1 MGAARVQRFPRS
13 MRLKRRRLIRSLFDR
28 SNPEVESVVTANIRI
43 LYRFVPRSATGTDA
57 PVQVGFAPG
66 RCTNAVQRNRL
77 RRCMR
82 EAWRTHQYLISPKNF
97 PSAESLIL
105 MILVRS
111 PKHVEKLSKDIVQA
125 MRSLSIRLNK
135 YQEGVTSGP

>member
-1 MGAARVQRFPRS
+1 METAPVQRFPRS
-13 MRLKRRRLIRSLFDR
+13 MRLKRRRLIKLLFDR
-28 SNPEVESVVTANIRI
+28 SNPDVESVVTGNVRI
-43 LYRFVPRSATGTDA
+43 LYRFVPRSATGTVM

-66 RCTNAVQRNRL
+66 RCRNAVQRNRL

-82 EAWRTHQYLISPKNF
+82 EVWRTHQHLIDTQSF

-111 PKHVEKLSKDIVQA
+111 PKQVEKLSKDIVQA
-125 MRSLSIRLNK
+125 MRSLGIKLNN
-135 YQEGVTSGP
+135 YQEG